1 MGSQRVR
8 ANRTTQ
14 QQQHYYTPP
23 SNHFLTELKVAN
35 EARMFCES
43 ENQGSR
49 ARIKHQVKAAL
60 TAIPL
65 LGASAIYLAG
75 EP

>member
-1 MGSQRVR
+1 
-8 ANRTTQ
+8 
-14 QQQHYYTPP
+14 
-23 SNHFLTELKVAN
+23 
-35 EARMFCES
+35 MFCES